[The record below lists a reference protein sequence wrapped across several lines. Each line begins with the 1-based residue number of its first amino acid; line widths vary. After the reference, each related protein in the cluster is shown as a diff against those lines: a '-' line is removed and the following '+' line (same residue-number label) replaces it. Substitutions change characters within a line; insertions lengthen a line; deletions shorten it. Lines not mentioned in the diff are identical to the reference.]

1 MVIFIGIIAAVSIIA
16 FVVWLLR
23 TSPAQTQRDINKIVP
38 VDKFERHTKEVE
50 RQRKRWQGRRR
61 K

>member
-23 TSPAQTQRDINKIVP
+23 TSPAQAQRDINKIVP
-38 VDKFERHTKEVE
+38 VDKFERHNKEVE
-50 RQRKRWQGRRR
+50 RQRKRWQGRR
-61 K
+61 KN